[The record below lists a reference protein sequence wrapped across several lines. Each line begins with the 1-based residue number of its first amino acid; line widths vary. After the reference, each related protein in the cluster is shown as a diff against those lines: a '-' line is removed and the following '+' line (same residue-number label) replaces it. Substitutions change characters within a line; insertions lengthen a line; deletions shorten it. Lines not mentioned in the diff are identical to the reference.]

1 MDSEQPFEAQ
11 SDENI
16 ASHDT
21 GVGTSDESFTTAD
34 DLPPELEGRYKSM
47 QADYTRK
54 TQELAELRK
63 EAEAAQE
70 FLGALQDDSTREH
83 ALRQLAEFVGEDT
96 YLTAAGFEADAG
108 DNFEEDPSSYEEEDD
123 FSFNDPR
130 VDQLAAEWE
139 SYKQTQQ
146 EKEILSE
153 IENFT
158 EGEMNRLG
166 IEDETEQQAVLSIAA
181 TLDLTPEG
189 LPQIS
194 AAHEMLNDLF
204 GRRQKDW
211 IGSKKAPRQPLQGSA
226 GDEKFDFRNE
236 DERRR
241 RMAALIEA
249 NDE

>member
-1 MDSEQPFEAQ
+1 MDSEQPVEAQ

-16 ASHDT
+16 ASPET

-34 DLPPELEGRYKSM
+34 DLPPELESRYKSM

-54 TQELAELRK
+54 TQELAELRR
-63 EAEAAQE
+63 EAEAATE
-70 FLGALQDDSTREH
+70 FMSALQNDYTREN

-96 YLTAAGFEADAG
+96 YLTAAGFEADAE
-108 DNFEEDPSSYEEEDD
+108 DNFKDGFASEEDD
-123 FSFNDPR
+123 FSLNDPR

-146 EKEILSE
+146 EKEILAE

-158 EGEMNRLG
+158 ESEMDRLG
-166 IEDETEQQAVLSIAA
+166 IKDESEQQAVLSIAA
-181 TLDLTPEG
+181 TLDLTPDG

-194 AAHEMLNDLF
+194 AAQEMLNELF

-226 GDEKFDFRNE
+226 GDEKFDFRDE

-249 NDE
+249 NDSE

>member
-1 MDSEQPFEAQ
+1 MDSEQPVEAQ

-16 ASHDT
+16 ASPET

-34 DLPPELEGRYKSM
+34 DLPPELESRYKSM

-54 TQELAELRK
+54 TQELAELRR
-63 EAEAAQE
+63 EAEAATE
-70 FLGALQDDSTREH
+70 FMNALQNDYTREN

-96 YLTAAGFEADAG
+96 YLTAAGFEADAE
-108 DNFEEDPSSYEEEDD
+108 DNFEDDFASEEDD
-123 FSFNDPR
+123 FSLNDPR

-146 EKEILSE
+146 EKEILAE

-158 EGEMNRLG
+158 ESEMDRLG
-166 IEDETEQQAVLSIAA
+166 IKDESEQQAVLSIAA
-181 TLDLTPEG
+181 TLDLTPDG

-194 AAHEMLNDLF
+194 AAQEMLNELF

-226 GDEKFDFRNE
+226 GDEKFDFRDE

-249 NDE
+249 NDSE